1 MSKVVRQI
9 RIEPKVEDAI
19 QEVADRE
26 SRTFSSACNWLLGLA
41 ARKYLDSHNGYDFYR
56 VMGS

>member
-9 RIEPKVEDAI
+9 RIEPKIEDAI

-26 SRTFSSACNWLLGLA
+26 SRSFSSTCNWLLGLVTK
-41 ARKYLDSHNGYDFYR
+41 KYLDSRNDFYH
-56 VMGS
+56 VMNV